1 MIIIKFIINK
11 LNSRNKILNY
21 RNVYRLWYVSREYE
35 GELDN

>member
-1 MIIIKFIINK
+1 MF
-11 LNSRNKILNY
+11 SRPTLYKSWAGYIRY